1 MVEAMKIM
9 GTSFNRSCARAAALS
24 APDPTAGY
32 HGPSPPPETSGHSQ
46 ASLGQFLVGSLLLSP
61 GFRCTQGSFVPC
73 KSLFPQSCVSSG
85 GSTVGLMATSSKRA
99 YAIPRSAAPRVP
111 AAGHCRP
118 IPSQDSLRH
127 SSVSVSVGSPGVCTR
142 FCLSPPSISGGSGV

>member
-46 ASLGQFLVGSLLLSP
+46 ASLGQFLVGSLLLSSGSWYAP
-61 GFRCTQGSFVPC
+61 GPVCALQESVSPVLRSSGSFM
-73 KSLFPQSCVSSG
+73 
-85 GSTVGLMATSSKRA
+85 VGLMVTPPRTLMP
-99 YAIPRSAAPRVP
+99 YAGLLHPEPLPPQQSTADLYLLRRHPNTVL
-111 AAGHCRP
+111 
-118 IPSQDSLRH
+118 SQSLWGLCILVH
-127 SSVSVSVGSPGVCTR
+127 TR
-142 FCLSPPSISGGSGV
+142 YV

>member
-99 YAIPRSAAPRVP
+99 YAIPTSAAPRALVP
-111 AAGHCRP
+111 VTVHC
-118 IPSQDSLRH
+118 
-127 SSVSVSVGSPGVCTR
+127 
-142 FCLSPPSISGGSGV
+142 